1 MKYENKKTATSKM
14 AAGAKKLM
22 KQPLPKPLAPK
33 TTVSTSTANG
43 RRAVN

>member
-1 MKYENKKTATSKM
+1 MANKLMKPAAPKVASGTKKV
-14 AAGAKKLM
+14 M
-22 KQPLPKPLAPK
+22 KQPLVKPLITK

>member
-1 MKYENKKTATSKM
+1 MMKKPIKTSMPKAAT
-14 AAGAKKLM
+14 GAKKVM